1 MATPTNQFKQT
12 QQQREKVASRCRAW
26 IFRRATTTINEKLVP
41 STFPQWRAQ
50 FEALLI
56 GYDLID
62 FVTGIHKCP
71 AIDALNFTTSK
82 APNSYWIRQ
91 DKLILH
97 AILASTSTTITPLL
111 TAYKT
116 SH

>member
-1 MATPTNQFKQT
+1 MAAIPTSTTDSPIITIN
-12 QQQREKVASRCRAW
+12 VA
-26 IFRRATTTINEKLVP
+26 TTINEKLTP

-62 FVTGIHKCP
+62 FFTGVKKCP
-71 AIDALNFTTSK
+71 AIDTTDPAASK
-82 APNSYWIRQ
+82 SVNSHWVRQ

-97 AILASTSTTITPLL
+97 AILASTSTNITPLL
-111 TAYKT
+111 AAYKT
-116 SH
+116 SHEA